1 MTIAPESFQQLLAL
15 YADYAAVLDAGDWAG
30 WPGFFTPD
38 CRYRLQPRENFDQ
51 GLPLCTLAFESQGM
65 LRDRAYGISNTLFH
79 DPYYQR
85 HLIGVPRVLQA
96 GADTIRCEANYAVF
110 RTKPS
115 EPSTVFNV
123 GRYLDTVCVTPEGL
137 RFADK
142 LVVFDS
148 ELIPNSIIY
157 PL

>member
-1 MTIAPESFQQLLAL
+1 VIDAERYAQLLAL
-15 YADYAAVLDAGDWAG
+15 YADYAAVLDAGDWQR
-30 WPGFFTPD
+30 WPDFFTAD
-38 CRYRLQPRENFDQ
+38 CWYRVQPRENFDRN
-51 GLPLCTLAFESQGM
+51 LPLCTMAFESQGM
-65 LRDRAYGISNTLFH
+65 LRDRVYGISNTLFH

-85 HLIGVPRVLQA
+85 HVIGVPHVLA
-96 GADTIRCEANYAVF
+96 VREDALDVEANYAVF

-115 EPSTVFNV
+115 ETSTVFNV
-123 GRYLDTVCVTPEGL
+123 GRYLDTIRITPEGL

-142 LVVFDS
+142 RVVFDS

>member
-1 MTIAPESFQQLLAL
+1 MIAADRFMQLLAL
-15 YADYAAVLDAGDWAG
+15 YADYAAVLDAGDWER
-30 WPGFFTPD
+30 WPAFFTAD
-38 CRYRLQPRENFDQ
+38 CHYRVQPRENFDQ

-65 LRDRAYGISNTLFH
+65 LRDRVYGISHTLFH
-79 DPYYQR
+79 EPYYQR
-85 HLIGVPRVLQA
+85 HVIGVPRVLEA
-96 GADTIRCEANYAVF
+96 GEHVLRVEANYAVF

-123 GRYLDTVCVTPEGL
+123 GRYLDTVHVTPEGL

-142 LVVFDS
+142 RVVFDS
-148 ELIPNSIIY
+148 ELIANSLIY

>member
-1 MTIAPESFQQLLAL
+1 VNVERFMQLLAL
-15 YADYAAVLDAGDWAG
+15 YADYAAALDAGDWER
-30 WPGFFTPD
+30 WPQFFTSD
-38 CRYRLQPRENFDQ
+38 CRYRVQPRENFDQ
-51 GLPLCTLAFESQGM
+51 GLPLCTMAFESQGM
-65 LRDRAYGISNTLFH
+65 LRDRVYGISHTLFH
-79 DPYYQR
+79 EPYYQR
-85 HLIGVPRVLQA
+85 HVIGVPRVLE
-96 GADTIRCEANYAVF
+96 ADERVLRVEANYAVF

-123 GRYLDTVCVTPEGL
+123 GRYLDTVRITPDGL

-148 ELIPNSIIY
+148 ELIANSLIY